1 MIEILDI
8 VDTGRR
14 RRFSVSEKVRIVE
27 ESLVGP
33 NLARSTARRH
43 GIALSGLY
51 LWRRQYRRGELG
63 GSEPAFRLVAFLT
76 EPAAAVAP
84 QPCAASGRLEILLSN
99 GRRVI
104 LSVGVDMEALA
115 RLLPRQWKPMRAPQ
129 PRQARRVKGRVRRRD
144 LTWPLLPCR
153 R

>member
-1 MIEILDI
+1 MGSIWTVHGMIEILDI

-63 GSEPAFRLVAFLT
+63 GSEPAFRPVAFLT
-76 EPAAAVAP
+76 EPAAALAP
-84 QPCAASGRLEILLSN
+84 QPCAASGRIEILLSN

-115 RLLPRQWKPMRAPQ
+115 RLLPVLERA
-129 PRQARRVKGRVRRRD
+129 
-144 LTWPLLPCR
+144 
-153 R
+153 